1 MRFFLDDYK
10 TKPNLGLRK
19 ISQFVNKNVCINYK
33 MGLPNSSK
41 RLDEF
46 CQKIGKLNLKK
57 LDNYKKKY
65 NLNSFSK
72 IDIIICSKISLS
84 GGHSFLIQ
92 DIVSSSNNK
101 FIILITG
108 IGGKTDISLI
118 KSRFKELQNI
128 QIYKSINGNFSSKL
142 NWIQK
147 EIIKIKPSNIW
158 LINAHEDSVAV
169 GSVQPNQ
176 NYKVRFIHHADDKLC
191 LGSSIKY
198 FIHYDTNPNCFYH
211 CRKILK
217 YKKNIY
223 LPLTCN
229 DYGKSLFSEKISRKD
244 GIISCTVAS
253 FNKLEVP
260 YYVNYKNL
268 LYKIILSTNG
278 KHVHIGKIS
287 LLNLLTI
294 RISLFFNKI
303 NQDRFIYIPYSR
315 NIWKMLIKYK
325 VNVLI
330 GSFPHGAGRTFVEAM
345 GAGITLV
352 LHRSCLGRNIGGVD
366 LGYKEVFQWT
376 FADELLNILSSLNKF
391 KIKLHARLSRERYEE
406 VHNKKNFKK
415 YLSLEEKYIPTL
427 NRVYLTEFD
436 ENYFYRK
443 NFISKLRIYLWIY
456 FRGIKS
462 IFSMYFS

>member
-1 MRFFLDDYK
+1 MRFLDDYK
-10 TKPNLGLRK
+10 SQPNIGLRK
-19 ISQFVNKNVCINYK
+19 INQFVNKNVCINEK
-33 MGLPNSSK
+33 MGLPSSTK
-41 RLDEF
+41 RLDDF
-46 CQKIGKLNLKK
+46 CQKIGKVNLKK
-57 LDNYKKKY
+57 LNKFNKRY
-65 NLNSFSK
+65 NLQCFSK

-92 DIVSSSNNK
+92 DIVSSSKNN

-108 IGGKTDISLI
+108 IGGKTDIRSI
-118 KSRFKELQNI
+118 KLHFKELQNI
-128 QIYKSINGNFSSKL
+128 QIYKSINGNFLSKL
-142 NWIQK
+142 NWIQQ
-147 EIIKIKPSNIW
+147 EIIKINPSNVW
-158 LINAHEDSVAV
+158 LLNAHEDSVAV

-211 CRKILK
+211 CRKVLK
-217 YKKNIY
+217 YKENIY

-229 DYGKSLFSEKISRKD
+229 DYGKSPFSEKISRKD

-268 LYKIILSTNG
+268 LHKIILSSNG
-278 KHVHIGKIS
+278 KHLHIGKIS
-287 LLNLLTI
+287 LFNLINI

-303 NQDRFIYIPYSR
+303 NQDRFIYVPYSS

-352 LHRSCLGRNIGGVD
+352 LHRSCLERNMGGVD

-376 FADELLNILSSLNKF
+376 FADELLNILSSLDKF
-391 KIKLHARLSRERYEE
+391 KIKLHSRLSREHYEE
-406 VHNKKNFKK
+406 IHNKKKFKK
-415 YLSLEEKYIPTL
+415 YLGLEEKYMPTL
-427 NRVYLTEFD
+427 NRVYLRESH
-436 ENYFYRK
+436 ENYSYRK
-443 NFISKLRIYLWIY
+443 NFISKLRIFLWMY

-462 IFSMYFS
+462 IISMYFS